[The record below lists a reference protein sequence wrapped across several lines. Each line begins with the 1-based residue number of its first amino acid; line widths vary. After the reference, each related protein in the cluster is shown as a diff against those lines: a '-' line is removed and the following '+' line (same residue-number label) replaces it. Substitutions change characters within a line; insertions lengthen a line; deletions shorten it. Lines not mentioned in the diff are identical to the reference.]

1 MQLSKY
7 NIYIKDDDKIQIF
20 NTLTHSFVRIKQSDL
35 EDARLHESQITQK
48 LLDMGILINQANED
62 VYKYKYLH
70 NTKKFRQDVLFLY
83 VCPTT
88 SCNFSCSY
96 CFEGEK
102 KTLAYMNNEV
112 ENAVIEYIS
121 KYKGKDINL
130 NSATL

>member
-70 NTKKFRQDVLFLY
+70 NTKSFVKMYFFYMYALQRHATSVVLIVLK
-83 VCPTT
+83 
-88 SCNFSCSY
+88 
-96 CFEGEK
+96 EK
-102 KTLAYMNNEV
+102 RKLWH
-112 ENAVIEYIS
+112 I
-121 KYKGKDINL
+121 
-130 NSATL
+130 

>member
-121 KYKGKDINL
+121 KYKEKIL
-130 NSATL
+130 I